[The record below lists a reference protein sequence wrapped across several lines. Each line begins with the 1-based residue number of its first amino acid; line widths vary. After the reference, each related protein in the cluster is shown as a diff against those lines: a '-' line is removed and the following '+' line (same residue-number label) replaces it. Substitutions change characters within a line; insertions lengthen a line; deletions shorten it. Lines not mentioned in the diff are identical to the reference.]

1 MIQKLSLFDFRNYE
15 EKHFKFTEKNVV
27 FYGGNGKGKT
37 NILEAIS
44 ILSMGKSWRETNA
57 EDLIYNPG
65 SEKQGTR
72 VGLIQA
78 TLENGNLYEV
88 KIAPRSR
95 VFEKNAKNV
104 SLRQH
109 FGKIPTLLFVPEHLT
124 LFSGTKRNRQRF
136 FDRFLF
142 QISTNYRENLTKF
155 NRVLKQKN
163 ALLKSFQDL
172 SSNSK
177 SSNSELIAPWNEIL
191 ADTIPSLVKAREGFL
206 AELNPLLQKELKG
219 LSRSS
224 DSIEIRLEKAENVA
238 MTKEAILNFFTKNS
252 AREQAAGKCLL
263 GPHRDDFAFY
273 YRDKPILASASRG
286 EERSVM
292 LAMLAAQKH
301 ILKALGGPSPI
312 LLLDD
317 VFSELDQSRQDYLEN
332 LCNESQIFFTTTH
345 ESHFK
350 NFSHPVQK
358 IDLSLPNPG
367 STKNLSG
374 QNPG

>member
-1 MIQKLSLFDFRNYE
+1 MTMIQKLSLFDFRNYE
-15 EKHFKFTEKNVV
+15 EKHFEFTEKNVV

-44 ILSMGKSWRETNA
+44 ILSMGKSWRETSA

-65 SEKQGTR
+65 SEEPGTR

-78 TLENGNLYEV
+78 TLEDGNLYEV

-95 VFEKNAKNV
+95 VFEKNAKKV

-109 FGKIPTLLFVPEHLT
+109 FGKIPTLLFVPEHLM

-142 QISTNYRENLTKF
+142 QISPNYRENLTKF
-155 NRVLKQKN
+155 NRALKQKN
-163 ALLKSFQDL
+163 ALLKFDPDSIPDP
-172 SSNSK
+172 S
-177 SSNSELIAPWNEIL
+177 LIAPWNEIL
-191 ADTIPSLVKAREGFL
+191 ADTIPPLVRARQEFL
-206 AELNPLLQKELKG
+206 SELNPLLQKELKG

-224 DSIEIRLEKAENVA
+224 DSIEIRLEMAENIPP
-238 MTKEAILNFFTKNS
+238 TKEGVLEFFTKNS

-263 GPHRDDFAFY
+263 GPHRDDFVFY

-292 LAMLAAQKH
+292 LAMLASQKH

-345 ESHFK
+345 KSHFE

-358 IDLSLPNPG
+358 ISL
-367 STKNLSG
+367 
-374 QNPG
+374 